1 MRRKSTHH
9 NKTHDYTQGNM
20 YTALAGLSAP
30 LIAGNIL
37 QQFYN
42 TIDAFVVG
50 RFAGNEEFAAIGVAG
65 TIMNLFLFM
74 IVGACTG
81 LSVLFA
87 RFYGTKDYKMLH
99 RQHFTALISGLIF
112 SVLLCISG
120 NLCMKPI
127 LSLIQTPSQ
136 IYRYTAEYLWWIFLS
151 LPAAF
156 LYNMYA
162 SALRA
167 SGDTLAAL
175 FILMAAVTSN
185 LILDVVFVA
194 HMGLGIRGAA
204 QATAIT
210 QVISAVL
217 CILYLV
223 WCHRE
228 FIFGKDDCRIEKSML
243 TTTVKCS
250 CATAVH
256 QTSLYIGK
264 MLIQGTVNTAGTDAI
279 SAYTAATRIEGFAN
293 SFGDSNSAATS
304 VMISQNYGSDNQK
317 RVKKGLKCSLTLSF
331 LLGLACAIVLY
342 ITASPA
348 SSLMLGATN
357 NSALTSSVGYLKI
370 ISLFY
375 PFCLTGS
382 SFTGYYNGTG
392 KVFVTLAGST
402 GQITIRVILSW
413 IMFGQMQ
420 LNAVSTATGLG
431 WIAANVFWLL
441 YFICHNKKMHH
452 QQASYQA

>member
-1 MRRKSTHH
+1 MSHTSSHH

-65 TIMNLFLFM
+65 TVMNLFLFM

-99 RQHFTALISGLIF
+99 RQHFTALIAGLIF
-112 SVLLCISG
+112 SVLLCVSG
-120 NLCMKPI
+120 NLFMKPI
-127 LSLIQTPSQ
+127 LSLIRTPSQ
-136 IYRYTAEYLWWIFLS
+136 IYQYTATYLWWIFLS

-185 LILDVVFVA
+185 LILDVIFVA
-194 HMGLGIRGAA
+194 HMGLGIKGAA

-217 CILYLV
+217 CILYLI

-228 FIFGKDDCRIEKSML
+228 FIFGKDDCMIDKAML
-243 TTTVKCS
+243 ATTVKCS
-250 CATAVH
+250 SATAVH

-304 VMISQNYGSDNQK
+304 VMISQNYGSNNKK
-317 RVKKGLKCSLTLSF
+317 RVHKGLKCSLTLSF
-331 LLGLACAIVLY
+331 LLGLACAVILY
-342 ITASPA
+342 ITAIPA
-348 SSLMLGATN
+348 SRLMLGGTDS
-357 NSALTSSVGYLKI
+357 SALSSSVGYLKI
-370 ISLFY
+370 IALFY

-441 YFICHNKKMHH
+441 YFICYNRKMHH